1 MLNTLKNAVSAHSLT
16 AAAMA
21 LSCGTA
27 ITHAQ
32 QYPSKPIRII
42 TTDPAGAADIA
53 ARLIAPTLTANLGQ
67 QVIIDN
73 RPGAGSIT
81 SIETVAKAAP
91 DGHTLLLHGSP
102 VWLMQFMRANLPWDP
117 IRDLAPVS
125 LATTLPNVLTV
136 HPSLPVKS
144 VKDLIAL
151 ARARPGELNYGAGS
165 PGASNHLAA
174 ELFNGM
180 AKVNMVRIGYK
191 GGGPAVLGLIS
202 GQTQLMFAT
211 AASVKPHIDSGRLRA
226 VAVTTAQPSVL
237 FPGLPTVASAGLPG
251 YEALT
256 IYGLF
261 APIKASAAVI
271 NLLNKEVVGA
281 LAKADVKE
289 RLARSGAEAV
299 SSTPEAFGVIVRED
313 IARWGKVIRDA
324 GIRAE

>member
-1 MLNTLKNAVSAHSLT
+1 MPNTLKNAASVYAVT
-16 AAAMA
+16 AVMA
-21 LSCGTA
+21 LSCGA
-27 ITHAQ
+27 AVTHAQ
-32 QYPSKPIRII
+32 PYPGKPIRII

-53 ARLIAPTLTANLGQ
+53 ARLISPTLTANLGQ

-73 RPGAGSIT
+73 RPGAGSVT

-91 DGHTLLLHGSP
+91 DGYTLLLHGSP
-102 VWLMQFMRANLPWDP
+102 VWLMQFMRTNLPWDP
-117 IRDLAPVS
+117 LRDLAPVS

-144 VKDLIAL
+144 VRDLIAL
-151 ARARPGELNYGAGS
+151 AKARPGELNYGAGS

-174 ELFNGM
+174 ELFSSM

-226 VAVTTAQPSVL
+226 VAVTTANPSAL

-261 APIKASAAVI
+261 APAKTSAAVI
-271 NLLNKEVVGA
+271 GLLNKEVVGA

-299 SSTPEAFGVIVRED
+299 SSTPEAFGAMVRED